1 MVIVDSKEL
10 HNTITQHIRTQLCKL
25 CSCVLSY
32 SVVKSFA
39 VWMSVCKTTLF
50 DYIATSDRRYRSVVL
65 VTVVLCCVVSTGGHE
80 GDIQGPQRQQHAHP
94 GTSRRV
100 ASGPASRQEQA
111 EELHRSVV
119 SRRACRVPRAAAVYI
134 VYIDRD
140 GRLDSTRAESFVR
153 QWTAATSTHVDAGC
167 RPYTNTFCHDLVNH
181 PLPFTATLP
190 FV

>member
-65 VTVVLCCVVSTGGHE
+65 VTVVLCCVDRGPWRRHSGPSTPTTRPSWNQSARR
-80 GDIQGPQRQQHAHP
+80 IWP
-94 GTSRRV
+94 GVAARTSRR
-100 ASGPASRQEQA
+100 APPKC
-111 EELHRSVV
+111 SV
-119 SRRACRVPRAAAVYI
+119 SPCVPRAASRGCVHCVYRQRRSTRLDTSRVVRQAMDSCYVDTRWRRLSAVYQ
-134 VYIDRD
+134 Y
-140 GRLDSTRAESFVR
+140 F
-153 QWTAATSTHVDAGC
+153 
-167 RPYTNTFCHDLVNH
+167 
-181 PLPFTATLP
+181 LPWFS
-190 FV
+190 

>member
-134 VYIDRD
+134 CVYRQRRST
-140 GRLDSTRAESFVR
+140 RLDSTRHEPS
-153 QWTAATSTHVDAGC
+153 
-167 RPYTNTFCHDLVNH
+167 RPSGNGQLLRRH
-181 PLPFTATLP
+181 TLTP
-190 FV
+190 AVGRIPILFAMI